1 MEYSRLGNII
11 KGQERAVVKS
21 RYEEDVHPNNHS
33 VSGEGERGRRGRV
46 CVSVVPCC
54 VSSCCCRVC
63 GAPTGRLVAG
73 ASLAAT
79 PSSREPTALERLGK
93 WPKGYAIA

>member
-1 MEYSRLGNII
+1 M
-11 KGQERAVVKS
+11 
-21 RYEEDVHPNNHS
+21 
-33 VSGEGERGRRGRV
+33 RRGGGRGGGGVGV

-54 VSSCCCRVC
+54 VSPCYCRVC

-93 WPKGYAIA
+93 WPKGYAIAYNNNYAKFNIEFSVGGNI